1 MNVVSNTG
9 PLIAL
14 AKIDRLALLQQL
26 FGEVFIPPV
35 VHRELLGKAGA
46 EANRLDQALAT
57 FVHVHAAPIAGR
69 EPEVAAAIQ
78 TLDAGERDAVVLSYQ
93 LGLSLIIDDRLG
105 RQAARRL
112 GLAVAGSA
120 GVLIQAQRRG
130 LIASVRQELEMM
142 RSHGYWLSDDLIE
155 AAAKFAGE

>member
-1 MNVVSNTG
+1 MSVVSNTG

-57 FVHVHAAPIAGR
+57 FVHVHVAPIAG
-69 EPEVAAAIQ
+69 
-78 TLDAGERDAVVLSYQ
+78 
-93 LGLSLIIDDRLG
+93 
-105 RQAARRL
+105 
-112 GLAVAGSA
+112 
-120 GVLIQAQRRG
+120 QRRK
-130 LIASVRQELEMM
+130 LLLRPRRWTLASAMQSFCPIKWAM
-142 RSHGYWLSDDLIE
+142 R
-155 AAAKFAGE
+155 